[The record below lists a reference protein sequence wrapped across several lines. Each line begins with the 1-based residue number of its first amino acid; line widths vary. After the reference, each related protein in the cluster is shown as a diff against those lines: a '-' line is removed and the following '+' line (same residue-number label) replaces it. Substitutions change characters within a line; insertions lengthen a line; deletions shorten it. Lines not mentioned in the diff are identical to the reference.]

1 MPTPPTRPPRSTRS
15 STASSARSR
24 SSRAA
29 GSTAPS
35 TPTASRPGPPCRRRP
50 RRTGIEATQTI
61 KDLIP
66 HAKILM
72 LTISDEEADLYDAIK
87 AGANGYLLKEI
98 SIEEVANAIRSVAQG
113 QSLIS
118 PSMAS
123 KLLNEFATMVKRADE
138 KQQLPTPRLTD
149 AEALYEALIACA
161 AAALRGADTLP
172 GDLDGV
178 GVAAGGPM
186 VWPAGDVSPLN
197 IPAWRDFPLRKRL
210 TEEFATER
218 VLLHN
223 DAVALSVGEHW
234 KGAGSGT
241 RNLLGITVSTGVGG
255 GLILDGRLYH
265 GTSGNAG
272 HVGHMVVEPDGPPCV
287 CGGRGCVEAIASGPN
302 TVRRAL
308 AAGWRPP
315 AGVTADG
322 AALAAAAAA
331 GDPLA
336 IQHLARAGRAVGI
349 ALASCATLLDLQIA
363 AVVGGFSQSG
373 PPFWQPLHEAV

>member
-1 MPTPPTRPPRSTRS
+1 VAAVLALDVGGTKLAAAVVDDAGRLLGRGRVPSPT
-15 STASSARSR
+15 
-24 SSRAA
+24 
-29 GSTAPS
+29 GS
-35 TPTASRPGPPCRRRP
+35 
-50 RRTGIEATQTI
+50 
-61 KDLIP
+61 
-66 HAKILM
+66 
-72 LTISDEEADLYDAIK
+72 
-87 AGANGYLLKEI
+87 
-98 SIEEVANAIRSVAQG
+98 
-113 QSLIS
+113 
-118 PSMAS
+118 
-123 KLLNEFATMVKRADE
+123 
-138 KQQLPTPRLTD
+138 D

-218 VLLHN
+218 VLIHN
-223 DAVALSVGEHW
+223 DAVALTVGEHW
-234 KGAGSGT
+234 RGAGSGT

-272 HVGHMVVEPDGPPCV
+272 HFGHMVVEPDGPPCA
-287 CGGRGCVEAIASGPN
+287 CGGRGCVEAVASGPN
-302 TVRRAL
+302 AVRHAL

-315 AGVTADG
+315 PGATADG
-322 AALAAAAAA
+322 VALAAATTA
-331 GDPLA
+331 GDPVA
-336 IQHLARAGRAVGI
+336 TRQLARAGRAVGV
-349 ALASCATLLDLQIA
+349 AVASCASLLDLQVA

-373 PPFWQPLHEAV
+373 PPFWRPLQQAFAAHAGLRYAAACQVVPGQLGGDAGLLGAAAFVLHPDRYGWDRSS